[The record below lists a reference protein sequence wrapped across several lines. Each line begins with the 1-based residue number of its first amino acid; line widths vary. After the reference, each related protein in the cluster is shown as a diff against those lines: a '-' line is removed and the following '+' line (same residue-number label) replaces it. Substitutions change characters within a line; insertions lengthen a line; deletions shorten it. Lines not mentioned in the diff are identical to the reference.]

1 MKTTVIEN
9 FNSRNEAFDWVMSK
23 IQGVTIG
30 EVSTD
35 KRFRGTEAII
45 GESEDTLFI
54 GLYDIEPK
62 C

>member
-1 MKTTVIEN
+1 MDKTKIIQN
-9 FNSRNEAFDWVMSK
+9 FNSRNDAFDWVMEK

-35 KRFRGTEAII
+35 KRFRNEEAII
-45 GESEDTLFI
+45 GECEDTIFI
-54 GLYDIEPK
+54 GVYNTEI

>member
-1 MKTTVIEN
+1 MDKTKIIQH
-9 FNSRNEAFDWVMSK
+9 FDSRNDAFDWVMGK

-30 EVSTD
+30 EIRTD

-45 GESEDTLFI
+45 GESDDTLFI
-54 GLYDIEPK
+54 GLYDVEL